1 MAAEQKKKPTRAYK
15 KKEVIVHGG
24 LTAPQEAYC
33 RARAMGMGTQEAI
46 DASNARIKVNTAHH
60 WEMKQPIKDRIA
72 ELSAIATKSAIL
84 NTGLDRQW
92 VISRLM
98 QVTER
103 CMQAEPVMIKDAN
116 GRLIESGEYQFD
128 SAGATRSLH
137 LLGSELGMFKPREE
151 KPGDEYANL
160 SDDDIARIAGELAT
174 EVGLIEALTREETPS
189 RSQQII
195 EIQAVPKAD

>member
-1 MAAEQKKKPTRAYK
+1 MAAEQKKKPPRGYK

-72 ELSAIATKSAIL
+72 ELSSIATKSAIL

-103 CMQAEPVMIKDAN
+103 CMQAEPVLDRD
-116 GRLIESGEYQFD
+116 GRETGEYQFD

-137 LLGSELGMFKPREE
+137 LLGSELGMFKPRDE

-160 SDDDIARIAGELAT
+160 SDDDLARIAGELAT

-189 RSQQII
+189 RSQQVI
-195 EIQAVPKAD
+195 EVQAVSKAD

>member
-1 MAAEQKKKPTRAYK
+1 MATSRSYK

-103 CMQAEPVMIKDAN
+103 CMQAEPVLDKE
-116 GRLIESGEYQFD
+116 GHETGEYKFD

-137 LLGSELGMFKPREE
+137 LLGSELGMFKPRDE

-174 EVGLIEALTREETPS
+174 EVGLIEALTREETAS
-189 RSQQII
+189 GSQQVI

>member
-1 MAAEQKKKPTRAYK
+1 MATEQSKKPSRAYK
-15 KKEVIVHGG
+15 KKEVIVFGG

-84 NTGLDRQW
+84 KTGLDREW

-98 QVTER
+98 TVTER
-103 CMQAEPVMIKDAN
+103 CMQAEPVLDREGN
-116 GRLIESGEYQFD
+116 ETGEWKFD

-137 LLGSELGMFKPREE
+137 LLGSELGMFKPQEQ

-160 SDDDIARIAGELAT
+160 SDDDLTRIAADLAAQ
-174 EVGLIEALTREETPS
+174 VGLVEAIAGTEAQTGSE
-189 RSQQII
+189 QVI
-195 EIQAVPKAD
+195 EIQAVSKAD